1 MRDFSRCFYHHNA
14 IRISVWVDGEFEKSR
29 HSFAIFA
36 HYYFDIFFFSFL
48 LLNSFT
54 LFNTSFG
61 VGRMACIIIYLAEKK
76 DRR

>member
-36 HYYFDIFFFSFL
+36 HYYFDIFFFHSCFSTPSL
-48 LLNSFT
+48 
-54 LFNTSFG
+54 
-61 VGRMACIIIYLAEKK
+61 YLT
-76 DRR
+76 RRLALEEWHVL